1 MDIMDILIY
10 AVYILIFPGLLF
22 TCLFGLWLAGIDR
35 KVVARM
41 QKRKGPPILQPAW
54 DFLKLL
60 GKECIVPATAA
71 RTTFLAAPWL
81 GLASLVVTVLF
92 IPIGGCRPSAERRHG
107 GHPLPADH
115 THAGHDTRRQRLRLA
130 LRGRGLVAHDGRHH
144 ELRAPADTHSAGR
157 RQSRRSRDAA

>member
-1 MDIMDILIY
+1 MDIIDILIY
-10 AVYILIFPGLLF
+10 AVNILIFPGLLF

-41 QKRKGPPILQPAW
+41 QKRKGPPITQPAW
-54 DFLKLL
+54 DFLKLM

-92 IPIGGCRPSAERRHG
+92 IPIGGYQAFGVNGDTVVILYLMTVSYTHLT
-107 GHPLPADH
+107 LP
-115 THAGHDTRRQRLRLA
+115 TILR
-130 LRGRGLVAHDGRHH
+130 V
-144 ELRAPADTHSAGR
+144 
-157 RQSRRSRDAA
+157 